1 MFYSRHRGQVS
12 VHNPDEP
19 ARYWLV
25 AVGGA
30 QRACEDLR
38 KHVQNKMDGIE
49 NWSSAYVNAD
59 FQKSDEFGYVDHVAQ
74 CNVRRMLTRAADAF
88 GVEIPRTQYVNVN
101 LDLSKQS
108 YPLMAV
114 PDHFQTI
121 SAIVPSTQSALFGD
135 VAQQNMCIYRE
146 CVPPQAIRQ
155 HQQLFILEG
164 PADVIH
170 MIDVGSSSFPH
181 GVPASTARTAP
192 LPMNA
197 AAIPASIGQSAEYN
211 ARLSRVFFEGTHTHP
226 DIVSSAFQ
234 KVK

>member
-1 MFYSRHRGQVS
+1 M
-12 VHNPDEP
+12 
-19 ARYWLV
+19 

-38 KHVQNKMDGIE
+38 KHVASKVDGIE
-49 NWSSAYVNAD
+49 NWSGTGYINAD

-74 CNVRRMLTRAADAF
+74 CNVRRMLTRAATAL

-108 YPLMAV
+108 YPLMAI

-121 SAIVPSTQSALFGD
+121 SAIVPSTQSALYGD

-146 CVPPQAIRQ
+146 CVPPQTIRQ

-170 MIDVGSSSFPH
+170 IIDVGSSSFPH

-197 AAIPASIGQSAEYN
+197 AAIPASIGESVEYKN
-211 ARLSRVFFEGTHTHP
+211 RLSRVFFEGSTVYP
-226 DIVSSAFQ
+226 DIVSSAYQ
-234 KVK
+234 KVG